1 MVLVKKCGVNKL
13 RGINMNDV
21 SKQEKKG
28 FNFLAFLF
36 NSAYFAGKGN
46 VKAGIIMALV
56 GFFPVTNLFLVA
68 PYAGFKA
75 NKYFSS
81 EDTFSWGRAIGVF
94 IFHVAITISAFN
106 FLKVFKG

>member
-1 MVLVKKCGVNKL
+1 
-13 RGINMNDV
+13 MNDV
-21 SKQEKKG
+21 VKKEKTG

-46 VKAGIIMALV
+46 VKVGIILAVV
-56 GFFPVTNLFLVA
+56 GFFPLTNLFLSA

-81 EDTFSWGRAIGVF
+81 ADTFSWGRAIAVF
-94 IFHVAITISAFN
+94 CLHLSIMAT
-106 FLKVFKG
+106 VFRIING

>member
-1 MVLVKKCGVNKL
+1 MTEIVKKENT
-13 RGINMNDV
+13 
-21 SKQEKKG
+21 G

-46 VKAGIIMALV
+46 VKVGIILAVV
-56 GFFPVTNLFLVA
+56 GFFPLTAIFISA

-94 IFHVAITISAFN
+94 ILHCIITVSVFN